1 MIRIPRQ
8 ARKYLAA
15 SFFHIIIQGQEK
27 EYIFPEKR
35 YIYEYINLLK
45 KYRKETN
52 IKVIAYC
59 MMNNHGHFLLK
70 VSDMQ
75 ELSKMMQKVNSV
87 YARYYNYMKGNRVG
101 YVYRDRFLSEPI
113 TSHQYLVE
121 CIKYIHFNPVK
132 AKMVNNCSQYKFS
145 SYNFFCK
152 SLNQKKFH
160 EFLTK
165 EDYEDICYNINY
177 SIEFLD
183 INKDIKE
190 IMIEGIQRFLE
201 ERKYKLFQIFEDRE
215 ILRELIFYLKEK
227 RKVTYVEIRNFF
239 GITRGVM
246 QRLIIKKKV

>member
-1 MIRIPRQ
+1 MIDFKD
-8 ARKYLAA
+8 A
-15 SFFHIIIQGQEK
+15 G
-27 EYIFPEKR
+27 
-35 YIYEYINLLK
+35 
-45 KYRKETN
+45 
-52 IKVIAYC
+52 IKPLSGLEI
-59 MMNNHGHFLLK
+59 
-70 VSDMQ
+70 
-75 ELSKMMQKVNSV
+75 ELRNMTGVDWS
-87 YARYYNYMKGNRVG
+87 NYVQHVVKADELFTQYGC
-101 YVYRDRFLSEPI
+101 EPTEELI
-113 TSHQYLVE
+113 E